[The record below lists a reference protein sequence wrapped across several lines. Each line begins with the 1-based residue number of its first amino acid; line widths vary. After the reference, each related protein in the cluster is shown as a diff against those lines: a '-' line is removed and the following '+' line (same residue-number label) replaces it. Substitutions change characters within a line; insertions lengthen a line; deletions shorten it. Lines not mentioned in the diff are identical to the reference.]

1 MKIIIFAGPPTS
13 GKTSVIKHLIKR
25 LKGKKTA
32 YFKIDVQF
40 TEDDQIIKKMGVSTG
55 RLYSGELCPDHC
67 FTLVFNGIVK
77 WGKEKK
83 ADILFIETAGLCF
96 RCSPYIRNIL
106 GIAVLEATSGM
117 NLPQKVGPML
127 SLSDVVVITK
137 TDMIS
142 QAEKEVFIEGIKKNR
157 NVKNIIE
164 MDALRGI
171 NVDSLLNIIRKYD
184 KKVGTY
190 KLRGTAPIGVCTLCI
205 GKKETGWE
213 NHFGVLRQLN
223 SDTFYL
229 GE

>member
-1 MKIIIFAGPPTS
+1 MKIIILAGPPTS

-25 LKGKKTA
+25 LKGKIA

-40 TEDDQIIKKMGVSTG
+40 TEDDKAIKKMGVSTG
-55 RLYSGELCPDHC
+55 KLYSGELCPDHC
-67 FTLVFNGIVK
+67 FALVFNDIVK
-77 WGKEKK
+77 WAKKEK
-83 ADILFIETAGLCF
+83 ANILFIETAGLCF
-96 RCSPYIRNIL
+96 RCSPYIQNVL
-106 GIAVLEATSGM
+106 GVAVLEATSGM

-127 SLSDVVVITK
+127 SLADAVVVTK

-142 QAEKEVFIEGIKKNR
+142 QAEKEVFIEGIKRNR
-157 NVKNIIE
+157 HIKNIIE

-171 NVDSLLNIIRKYD
+171 NIDSVLNIIRKYN
-184 KKVGTY
+184 KKAKEY
-190 KLRGTAPIGVCTLCI
+190 KLRGAAPIGVCTLCI
-205 GKKETGWE
+205 GKRETGWE